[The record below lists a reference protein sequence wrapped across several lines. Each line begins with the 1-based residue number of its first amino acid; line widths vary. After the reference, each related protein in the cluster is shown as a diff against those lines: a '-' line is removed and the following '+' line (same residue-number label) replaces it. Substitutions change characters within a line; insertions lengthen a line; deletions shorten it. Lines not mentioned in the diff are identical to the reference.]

1 MIYGGDG
8 GDGLQWLFMEVEV
21 VVVVDSGWL
30 LTEFVYGDPPLSC
43 TFAFPFY

>member
-1 MIYGGDG
+1 MVVYGGG
-8 GDGLQWLFMEVEV
+8 GGGGGGQWLGG
-21 VVVVDSGWL
+21 GWL